1 MELAFYLEKSRS
13 RGYTLQHS
21 LAELADNSITHDAK
35 NVWVYMYW
43 SDDKGKNSFVMVVDD
58 GNGMN
63 EDELMNKA
71 LTIPKKEH
79 EDQGGKDLSVFGLG
93 LKTGSFN
100 HCRSITVITKKDK
113 LIKKTLNL
121 SKGIT
126 DEMPSCIDCKF
137 VRKHLKNFENQKS
150 GTIILWSDLDRISM
164 LRPIERGPNFYDDC
178 DKSKKHFKLIYHKYL
193 LENKINLY
201 FNGTDDVNKTK
212 TFDPF
217 YKNNQKT
224 IILPGTEISFLK
236 GGGTILKPYIIPN
249 DTGNENLNLSKN
261 DLQGLYFFRKNRVID
276 FGGWFGIG
284 EKQADRFWSSN
295 DRFNRLRIEIEIPA
309 ETSKDWIT
317 TYKNKVNI
325 PLYAVNKLRKSLIKT
340 RKDYLEKINLMGD
353 NESDKEPLNEI
364 LKKKNKLIKML
375 KNKIFTDEDLSKI
388 ESSIKKLK

>member
-13 RGYTLQHS
+13 HGYTLQHS
-21 LAELADNSITHDAK
+21 LAELADNSITHNSK

-43 SDDKGKNSFVMVVDD
+43 SDDAGKNSFVMVVDD

-79 EDQGGKDLSVFGLG
+79 VDQGDKDLSVFGLG

-100 HCRSITVITKKDK
+100 HCKSITVITKKNK

-121 SKGIT
+121 KKGIT
-126 DEMPSCIDCKF
+126 DEMPSCIDHKF
-137 VRKHLKNFENQKS
+137 AEKILKNFEKQKS
-150 GTIILWSDLDRISM
+150 GTIILWTDLDKISS
-164 LRPIERGPNFYDDC
+164 LRALDRGQNFYYDC

-193 LENKINLY
+193 LENQINLY

-212 TFDPF
+212 IFDPF

-224 IILPGTEISFLK
+224 IKLPDTEISFLK
-236 GGGTILKPYIIPN
+236 GGNTVLKPYIVPN

-261 DLQGLYFFRKNRVID
+261 ELQGIYFFRKNRVID
-276 FGGWFGIG
+276 FGGWFELG
-284 EKQADRFWSSN
+284 EIHAGRYWSLN
-295 DRFNRLRIEIEIPA
+295 DRFNRLRIEAEIPA

-317 TYKNKVNI
+317 YSKNKVII
-325 PLYAVNKLRKSLIKT
+325 PDYAVSKLRKSLIKI

-353 NESDKEPLNEI
+353 NESDKEPLNETM
-364 LKKKNKLIKML
+364 KKKNELIKML
-375 KNKIFTDEDLSKI
+375 RNKTLNDEDLLKIKASISKI
-388 ESSIKKLK
+388 K